1 MSPQREHPPGPAPA
15 GENVTEAE
23 VEAAWFAAAP
33 SRDRSRER
41 LLEIAASPSADA
53 ALQKSMGRGPPPPS
67 KWGDDTE
74 SLPMSAAP
82 RKDAM
87 RRHPP
92 RGLAPPSSCPR
103 VNVVGPNADKG

>member
-53 ALQKSMGRGPPPPS
+53 ALQKSMGRGPPPPLEMGGRHGVVANVRS
-67 KWGDDTE
+67 PAKGRD
-74 SLPMSAAP
+74 AAASTP
-82 RKDAM
+82 WTGPTQLM
-87 RRHPP
+87 
-92 RGLAPPSSCPR
+92 PSCQR
-103 VNVVGPNADKG
+103 CWTKR